1 MSLPR
6 QEGISRSV
14 VLVTDG
20 YISGEQGVFDH
31 IRANLNRCNVFAF
44 GIGSSVNRYLI
55 EGVAKAGMGEP
66 FIVTEEAEA
75 EGVADEVSRVHSDA
89 GVDRHP
95 GSCNRL
101 RHLRREPDS
110 ISRICLPNVR

>member
-6 QEGISRSV
+6 QDGISRSV

-20 YISGEQGVFDH
+20 YVSGEQGVFDH

-44 GIGSSVNRYLI
+44 GIGGSVNRYLI
-55 EGVAKAGMGEP
+55 EGIAKAGMGEP
-66 FIVTEEAEA
+66 FIVTEETEA
-75 EGVADEVSRVHSDA
+75 EGVADKFREYIRDA

-95 GSCNRL
+95 GAFDWL
-101 RHLRREPDS
+101 RHLRRKSDAFP
-110 ISRICLPNVR
+110 